1 MRLALP
7 LMLALRM
14 QAYHNRAAM
23 GGSLEQVSIYELG
36 GCKAKGGYGGIR
48 SEYWAFFA
56 SILDLLCVWRSWCG
70 SELLEPWRNTLWWR
84 ISVGNHALN
93 GYQSVCIAGRVPG
106 SMPRKRGVPR
116 RGSAWYG
123 RKEQRKRR
131 GQLEQALVMATSILR
146 QRARAEEKALLS
158 TIAEEQ
164 LGCSSLDT
172 VKIEESTE
180 QFYPACIVEE
190 DLTLADLTA
199 MAMPRDKLT
208 EPRRGDVFH
217 MLKMDD
223 EAPGCIIEEELL
235 KQDMVISAAAGDAQG
250 DEQQADERNG
260 G

>member
-1 MRLALP
+1 MRTALP
-7 LMLALRM
+7 LILALQM
-14 QAYHNRAAM
+14 QAYHKRTAM
-23 GGSLEQVSIYELG
+23 GGCLERVSIYELG

-48 SEYWAFFA
+48 SDYCAFFA

-93 GYQSVCIAGRVPG
+93 GYQSVCIAGRVPD

-116 RGSAWYG
+116 RGSAWYA

-131 GQLEQALVMATSILR
+131 GQLERALVMATSILR

-199 MAMPRDKLT
+199 MAMPSDKLT
-208 EPRRGDVFH
+208 EPRRGDGFH

-223 EAPGCIIEEELL
+223 EAPGCIIEEELPE
-235 KQDMVISAAAGDAQG
+235 QDMVTSAAIGDAQG
-250 DEQQADERNG
+250 DE
-260 G
+260 